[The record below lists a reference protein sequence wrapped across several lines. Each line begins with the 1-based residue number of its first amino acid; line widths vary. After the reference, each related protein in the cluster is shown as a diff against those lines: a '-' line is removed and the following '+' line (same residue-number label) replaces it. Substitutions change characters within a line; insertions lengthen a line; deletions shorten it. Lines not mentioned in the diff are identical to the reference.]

1 MDVNLKSRENP
12 VVLKLDSPEFKSIFS
27 QEVDDLKKLF
37 DKYGFEIRI
46 AGGAVRLVKK
56 INQL

>member
-12 VVLKLDSPEFKSIFS
+12 VVTKLDSPEFKSIFS
-27 QEVDDLKKLF
+27 QEVDDLKKMF

-46 AGGAVRLVKK
+46 AGGAVRFVMK
-56 INQL
+56 